1 MAMVA
6 YLDTLHLIFTEI
18 LVLQMKSHFADAVCS
33 HLQRTHIKIVFFVQ
47 MYSINV
53 VIIRAV

>member
-18 LVLQMKSHFADAVCS
+18 LVSHRWCQVAADEVSLCRCSVFALAENA
-33 HLQRTHIKIVFFVQ
+33 
-47 MYSINV
+47 Y
-53 VIIRAV
+53 